1 MCVLT
6 APLIICFPT
15 FLSILEAPYSIR
27 QNIEVGPINNTTMAS
42 TFASERMSL
51 KLLTLN
57 KNLEM
62 IKLSKKGML
71 KVKIYQKLDLFC
83 QTAIQVVNAK

>member
-1 MCVLT
+1 M
-6 APLIICFPT
+6 
-15 FLSILEAPYSIR
+15 SITP
-27 QNIEVGPINNTTMAS
+27 V
-42 TFASERMSL
+42 
-51 KLLTLN
+51 TLN

-71 KVKIYQKLDLFC
+71 KVKKYQKLDLFC